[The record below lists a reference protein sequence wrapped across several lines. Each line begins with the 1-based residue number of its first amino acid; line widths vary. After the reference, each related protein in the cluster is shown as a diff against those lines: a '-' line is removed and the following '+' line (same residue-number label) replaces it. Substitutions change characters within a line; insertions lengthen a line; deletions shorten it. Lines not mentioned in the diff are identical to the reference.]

1 MVYFVILCYNLLTG
15 FAEPSTEERNILM
28 LHIISNEEEY
38 YDEMPFS
45 YSLESFVKSNSE
57 YSWWFKECICN
68 GDDSYT
74 VIFNSFI
81 TPEYRNFLLSV
92 HVTKIDSS
100 YNFKITKE
108 VTELSD

>member
-1 MVYFVILCYNLLTG
+1 
-15 FAEPSTEERNILM
+15 M
-28 LHIISNEEEY
+28 LHIISDENEY

-45 YSLESFVKSNSE
+45 YSLESFVKSNSK
-57 YSWWFKECICN
+57 YSWWFKECIINSEGSC
-68 GDDSYT
+68 T
-74 VIFNSFI
+74 VMFNSFI

-92 HVTKIDSS
+92 HVTKTEDS